1 MIDDPVLRRS
11 GGRFLDGG
19 ARRGWM
25 TRGLVLGSGRGQG
38 IGNFGRIWGHDG
50 LMRGGAPHVTSG
62 S

>member
-38 IGNFGRIWGHDG
+38 IGNVGRICGHDG
-50 LMRGGAPHVTSG
+50 LM
-62 S
+62 